1 MPMPWAYRHATKD
14 WKAFLA
20 DARDAL
26 GLESDNMTYTAV
38 QGVLVAFRARLTP
51 RQVVAFADLLPA
63 VLRALFVSGW
73 DPDTPPRP
81 WTDRERL
88 EAEARA
94 LRPDHNLTPKHPIEP
109 VAIALRRNVRQV
121 DIDRLLATFGPEAEA
136 FWRVT
141 SLPPEALERKIV

>member
-14 WKAFLA
+14 WRAFLA
-20 DARDAL
+20 EAREAL

-38 QGVLVAFRARLTP
+38 QGVLITFRARLAP

-73 DPDTPPRP
+73 DPEAAVRP
-81 WTDRERL
+81 WADRDTL

-94 LRPDHNLTPKHPIEP
+94 LRPDHNLTSGQAIEP
-109 VAIALRRNVRQV
+109 VAIALRRNVRQM
-121 DIDRLLATFGPEAEA
+121 DLDRLLSKIGPEAED

-141 SLPPEALERKIV
+141 SLPPEALARKIV